1 MFIHYLIFSVN
12 FNIKKAH
19 PASVY
24 HYVGA
29 VEAVLQNFIILV
41 EWMNRLSMGGTRMI
55 EIKSNAE
62 TAQELAASLKDSGDT
77 LSGVAAATKDEKTI
91 LAGNDAAHQAID
103 TAKTKAEEI
112 AAAIESI
119 VTNLQSVSTGFT
131 EVDEATAASMQ

>member
-1 MFIHYLIFSVN
+1 M
-12 FNIKKAH
+12 
-19 PASVY
+19 
-24 HYVGA
+24 
-29 VEAVLQNFIILV
+29 EAVLQNFIILV

-62 TAQELAASLKDSGDT
+62 TAQELAASLKVSGAT

-119 VTNLQSVSTGFT
+119 GTNLQSVSTGFT
-131 EVDEATAASMQ
+131 EVDEATAASMK